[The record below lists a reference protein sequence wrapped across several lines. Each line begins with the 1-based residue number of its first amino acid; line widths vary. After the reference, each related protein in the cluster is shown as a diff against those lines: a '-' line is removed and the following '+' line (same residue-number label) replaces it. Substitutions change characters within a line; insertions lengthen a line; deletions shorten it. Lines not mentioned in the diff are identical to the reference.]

1 MWLKLTNQIAQTWFF
16 SRWLWGRRPSPPLW
30 SLVCSTKIA
39 VFSVTWITWSY
50 HRLAI
55 LQSFRQWQGLSSMGH
70 SMVKFLYFSL
80 LVVSDTFAVSILN
93 YVGRISSLESL
104 QNSGMVNSP
113 FLPSHR
119 KQKYQLSK
127 SERHFLQVKS
137 PIVKSQFV
145 EEGISEIQHFAAKSG
160 TVNHSF
166 FPSSNQFVS

>member
-1 MWLKLTNQIAQTWFF
+1 M
-16 SRWLWGRRPSPPLW
+16 
-30 SLVCSTKIA
+30 
-39 VFSVTWITWSY
+39 TWITWSY
-50 HRLAI
+50 HRVSSSKASDSDRGYRPWAI
-55 LQSFRQWQGLSSMGH
+55 VWSN
-70 SMVKFLYFSL
+70 KYFSL

-119 KQKYQLSK
+119 KAKYQLSK

-145 EEGISEIQHFAAKSG
+145 EEGTSEIQLFAG
-160 TVNHSF
+160 
-166 FPSSNQFVS
+166 